1 MFESEFN
8 YVERIAKLEEQLK
21 TQLLLIDDQKSTI
34 ATILA
39 DNDRLLK
46 ENNKLE
52 SENKKLKEELDDV
65 NGTIASLT
73 KLIESSQPV
82 HTSGFIW
89 TAGDDGDFDSST
101 TEDSVT
107 TTVTYTGSFP
117 DPSADRFPE
126 ENDDTEGCYLEGC
139 IGTNPS
145 EVNNYHAPQF
155 NFTGPVIIS
164 GDKDIISDALD
175 RYYTHINGGYEPTDE
190 CSL

>member
-52 SENKKLKEELDDV
+52 SENKKLKEELDGV
-65 NGTIASLT
+65 NSTIASLT
-73 KLIESSQPV
+73 KLVENSQPV

-89 TAGDDGDFDSST
+89 TAGDDGDFDIST
-101 TEDSVT
+101 TEDNIT
-107 TTVTYTGSFP
+107 TSVTYTGSFP

-126 ENDDTEGCYLEGC
+126 EDDIEGRYLEGC
-139 IGTNPS
+139 IETNPS

-175 RYYTHINGGYEPTDE
+175 RYYTHLNGGYEPTDE